1 MKIERW
7 EDYQTFFQLIILR
20 YLIVWFSLVPVIAA
34 LVSQLPDPLPISL
47 SGIQYEISLTL
58 PFHWQLLWISSLFF
72 VLALGI
78 YKVYCPKFI
87 HKYNNFSDYYS
98 YKHHPRWLVWEAHGL
113 LKIADKEQKKK
124 LRDRLLKKQ
133 YLFEIDQDINS
144 ELCDEPIVEEKQT
157 EITFKVDG
165 RSYKFGMPIIENGIE
180 REPEKDIFYEI
191 FGRYSE
197 SRWLARLFIK
207 IFLGISLV
215 LFLIVLGQ
223 HICTGGAFVW
233 AWATGLLSS

>member
-34 LVSQLPDPLPISL
+34 LVSQLPDPLPISI
-47 SGIQYEISLTL
+47 SGVQYEIELKL

-78 YKVYCPKFI
+78 YKVRCPKFI
-87 HKYNNFSDYYS
+87 HKYNNFSDYCS

-113 LKIADKEQKKK
+113 LKIANKKQKEK
-124 LRDRLLKKQ
+124 LRDRLLKKK
-133 YLFEIDQDINS
+133 YLFEIDLDTDS
-144 ELCDEPIVEEKQT
+144 ELCDEPIVEEQQT
-157 EITFKVDG
+157 EITFKLDG
-165 RSYKFGMPIIENGIE
+165 KSYKFGMPITENDTANE
-180 REPEKDIFYEI
+180 SEKDIFYEI

-197 SRWLARLFIK
+197 SRWCARLFIK
-207 IFLGISLV
+207 LFLAISLV

-223 HICTGGAFVW
+223 HIFSGGAFVW
-233 AWATGLLSS
+233 AWATGLFNS